1 MRSFQ
6 GFGRWVGT
14 AEVFSGEGRFL
25 GNGADHRVVQDL
37 GGGRTRIDVSFVGP
51 FKHAGH
57 YFIQDNGH
65 HRLYQGPANVG
76 YAETLAEN
84 LVDANAYWAALGLSQ
99 KFFLM
104 VLGEVQ
110 LSLALMTRG
119 EQLIY
124 AVVGQNDRVPE
135 GAATPLPSLV
145 SGTSYDLATDPQA
158 GRGELFLH
166 RAGKW
171 SGELMTLDGQRQNLG
186 ARPYSEMVEP
196 KSEKLFNITLAG
208 GFAEETRTVGLY
220 TNGWQA
226 WSLPEQPLAGS
237 YSLYGGRAA
246 SGTFHLLQTG
256 LRVWRREVVTHDG
269 TQKVLLRQWF
279 RGSERVGVDF
289 GVLQFSE
296 R

>member
-1 MRSFQ
+1 MNNFQ
-6 GFGRWVGT
+6 GFGRWAGT

-25 GNGADHRVVQDL
+25 GNGADNRHVQDL

-57 YFIQDNGH
+57 YFIQDNGD

-84 LVDANAYWAALGLSQ
+84 LVDAHAYWAALGLSQ
-99 KFFLM
+99 RFFLM

-135 GAATPLPSLV
+135 GAASPLPSLV
-145 SGTSYDLATDPQA
+145 SGTSYDLADDPQA

-171 SGELMTLDGQRQNLG
+171 SGELTVLGEQRQPVG
-186 ARPYSEMVEP
+186 KRPYAETVTP
-196 KSEKLFNITLAG
+196 VNEKQFNVTLAG
-208 GFAEETRTVGLY
+208 GFAQETRTVSLC

-226 WSLPEQPLAGS
+226 WSLPEQTLAGS

-246 SGTFHLLQTG
+246 SGTFQLLEAG

-269 TQKVLLRQWF
+269 TQKALVRHWF
-279 RGSERVGVDF
+279 RGSERVGIDF
-289 GVLQFSE
+289 GVLKFE
-296 R
+296 K